1 MRRRRLVLGVGLVL
15 LVAYSAGQLL
25 NDTGHVGMPTA
36 RARNDAR
43 RTYMSAVSWP
53 LQGQAALVLGEG
65 QPAASP
71 GEQPAPIA
79 SLAKAMTT
87 YLTLERY
94 PLSGA

>member
-1 MRRRRLVLGVGLVL
+1 
-15 LVAYSAGQLL
+15 
-25 NDTGHVGMPTA
+25 
-36 RARNDAR
+36 
-43 RTYMSAVSWP
+43 MSAVSWP
-53 LQGQAALVLGEG
+53 LQGQAALVLGDG

-94 PLSGA
+94 PLSGAGRPLAATPSRAAGRLS